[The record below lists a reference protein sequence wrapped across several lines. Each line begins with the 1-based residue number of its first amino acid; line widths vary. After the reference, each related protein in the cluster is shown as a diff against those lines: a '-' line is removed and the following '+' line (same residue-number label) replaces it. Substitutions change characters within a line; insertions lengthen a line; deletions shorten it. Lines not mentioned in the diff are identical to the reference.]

1 MAKTILIFS
10 DGTGQIGGLRPDQ
23 RLSNV
28 YKMYRAM
35 RPGPDSPIC
44 PDRQV
49 AFYDAGLGAG
59 ETGGITFRRIRN
71 ILAAAVGTGIDENVI
86 DCYAAIIAQYESGD
100 RICIFGFS
108 RGAYTARSLANV
120 LNLCG
125 VPTRDAAGRPV
136 PRFGPEL
143 RSIASEGVRKV
154 YNHGAGTKRNRYETE
169 RETLATRFRE
179 KFGSQGIGIDGE
191 GQGNVQPDFI
201 GVFDTVAALG
211 SRTATAIAATATLLL
226 VALTAWVAS
235 VAPWWVTSA
244 TALLPVSVLYW
255 FATSFWSQIK
265 TFADDS
271 ALGHAWWHPCRWLYQ
286 LGHTHVAWW
295 SGKHYDRYVD
305 REVRFLRHALAIDED
320 RARFPRVG
328 WGRSSDLL
336 WHKERGREDWMVQ
349 TWFAGNHSDIGGSYP
364 EEESRLSDI
373 ALRWMVEQLKTAM
386 GDNVTVL
393 DERLVMSPNPLG
405 LQHSE
410 RIGMLNSQPG
420 WLRFLTGRR
429 LVWSHAARDIHP
441 EADLHHTVLERLTAP
456 YVPQMGEVKSYRP
469 ESLRGHRDVS
479 MFYSGFNKQT
489 LGPPA

>member
-1 MAKTILIFS
+1 MSKTILIFS

-35 RPGPDSPIC
+35 RPGPDSPLS

-59 ETGGITFRRIRN
+59 ETGGMTFRRVRN

-86 DCYAAIIAQYESGD
+86 DCYAAIIAFYAPGD

-125 VPTRDAAGRPV
+125 VPTRDAAGGPV

-143 RSIASEGVRKV
+143 RAIASEGVRNV
-154 YNHGAGTKRNRYETE
+154 YNHGAGAKRERYESE
-169 RETLATRFRE
+169 RETLATRFRD
-179 KFGSQGIGIDGE
+179 KFGSQGVGLDGE
-191 GQGNVQPDFI
+191 GQGNVQPDFV

-211 SRTATAIAATATLLL
+211 SRTATAIAASGMLLL
-226 VALTAWVAS
+226 VGLTALIAQF
-235 VAPWWVTSA
+235 APWWVAAAS
-244 TALLPVSVLYW
+244 ALLPLSAFYW
-255 FATSFWSQIK
+255 FARSFRSQIK
-265 TFADDS
+265 TFADDK
-271 ALGHAWWHPCRWLYQ
+271 ALGHEWWHPRRWLYQ
-286 LGHTHVAWW
+286 LSHSHLAWW

-320 RARFPRVG
+320 RTRFPRVG
-328 WGRSSDLL
+328 WGRPSDLH
-336 WHKERGREDWMVQ
+336 WHKERGREDWLVQ

-364 EEESRLSDI
+364 EDESRLSDI
-373 ALRWMVEQLKTAM
+373 ALRWMVDELKTAM
-386 GDNVTVL
+386 GDAVTLL
-393 DERLVMSPNPLG
+393 DERLVTSPSPLG

-410 RIGMLNSQPG
+410 RAGMLNSQPSL
-420 WLRFLTGRR
+420 LRLLTGKR
-429 LVWSHAARDIHP
+429 LVWSYAARDIHP
-441 EADLHHTVLERLTAP
+441 EAQLHPSVLERLSAP
-456 YVPQMGEVKSYRP
+456 HVPQMGEVKAYRP
-469 ESLRGHRDVS
+469 ESLRCHRDAKVL
-479 MFYSGFNKQT
+479 YSKADTQEK
-489 LGPPA
+489 